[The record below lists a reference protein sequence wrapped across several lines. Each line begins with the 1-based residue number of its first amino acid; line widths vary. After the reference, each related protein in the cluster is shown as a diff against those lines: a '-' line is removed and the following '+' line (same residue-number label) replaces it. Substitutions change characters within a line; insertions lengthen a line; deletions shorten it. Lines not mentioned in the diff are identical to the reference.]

1 VIDTVKDNGTVTAS
15 VHEQLTSWPGQAL
28 SGFDS
33 PVWSVIG
40 IVFGLGFVLSF
51 GYWTTNFVEVQR
63 AMASDSISAARR
75 APIIASFP
83 KMLIPF
89 VVVVPGMIAA
99 AVIGDMIHLKSTG
112 SSEITYNDAML
123 LMIRDILPNGL
134 IGVAVAGLIASFM
147 AGMAANISAFNT
159 VFSYDIWQQYVVKDR
174 SDAYYIRIGRIATL
188 GATVL
193 AVFTA
198 LIASGYSNL
207 MDYLQTLFGFFNA
220 PLFATFILGMFWKR
234 MTSTA
239 GWAGLVAG
247 TLSAIAVFI
256 LSEVGVIDLPGQG
269 MPFLAASVAFVVDIA
284 VSVVVSYATAPKPV
298 AELAGFVYSETDVQI
313 FADPESDGKPWYMKP
328 VPLAGVMLALT
339 IVLNIIFH

>member
-1 VIDTVKDNGTVTAS
+1 
-15 VHEQLTSWPGQAL
+15 LTTWPGQAL

-63 AMASDSISAARR
+63 AMASNSMSAARR
-75 APIIASFP
+75 SPIIAAFP
-83 KMLIPF
+83 KMFIPF
-89 VVVVPGMIAA
+89 VIIVPGMIAA
-99 AVIGDMIHLKSTG
+99 AAIGDMIRLKSTG
-112 SSEITYNDAML
+112 KGDVTYNDAML

-134 IGVAVAGLIASFM
+134 LGVAVAGLLASFM

-159 VFSYDIWQQYVVKDR
+159 VFSYDIWQDYVVKDR
-174 SDAYYIRIGRIATL
+174 PDHYYIVVGRIATV
-188 GATVL
+188 AAAIL
-193 AVFTA
+193 AIFTA
-198 LIASGYSNL
+198 LIAAGYSNL

-247 TLSAIAVFI
+247 TLSAVFVFI
-256 LSEVGVIDLPGQG
+256 LSEVGVINLPGQG
-269 MPFLAASVAFVVDIA
+269 MPFVAASAAFVIDIV
-284 VSVVVSYATAPKPV
+284 VSVAVTMVTTPKPV
-298 AELAGFVYSETDVQI
+298 TELAGLVYSETPREV
-313 FADPESDGKPWYMKP
+313 FGDPQSAGKTWYYRP
-328 VPLAGVMLALT
+328 VPLAAVALT
-339 IVLNIIFH
+339 LTIILNVVFH